1 MTPFDELQR
10 EHTRLL
16 ENTET
21 VELAAIAAYI
31 DRVRSQ
37 SGQIGDPRERDQLR
51 ANLRYWASVVYDRS
65 GTYPTT
71 TLLPAAIAKSVGP
84 VAPEEKAK
92 PVPAPAR
99 WPWLIGLGAIFIVAV
114 LLLPQLSMLRPA
126 PAQPSD
132 LATATTVTGS
142 AAAQPRLLPTTTE
155 LYDKPG
161 SDPAAQLLG
170 RMQAGAKFYA
180 IARTA
185 DGQWLKITTVDQTSG
200 WIQTADS
207 GADRDL
213 LTQLPEAA
221 IVIAPTSTFTATP
234 PPTTTS
240 AASAGDEP
248 TATFAPPT
256 PTRVALRATPTRSAI
271 VGPTQ
276 PPPLPP
282 NALPLLVNY
291 QVLTY
296 GPSPFNAEAWV
307 IELQVLASGGDG
319 YYVYWVNGQRLAD
332 QSGRYTVEGVACRAA
347 AVTIG
352 ATSNGQAVRR
362 DVTLKSPLPACQ

>member
-10 EHTRLL
+10 EHARLL

-21 VELAAIAAYI
+21 VELAAVAAYI
-31 DRVRSQ
+31 DRARHQ
-37 SGQIGDPRERDQLR
+37 SDQIGDPRERDQLR

-71 TLLPAAIAKSVGP
+71 TLLPAAIAKSIGP
-84 VAPEEKAK
+84 VAPEKAK
-92 PVPAPAR
+92 PVPAPVR
-99 WPWLIGLGAIFIVAV
+99 WPWLIGLGVVIVLVAAIF
-114 LLLPQLSMLRPA
+114 LSQLGLMRPA

-132 LATATTVTGS
+132 LATATAVTGS
-142 AAAQPRLLPTTTE
+142 AAAQPRSLPTTTE

-185 DGQWLKITTVDQTSG
+185 DDQWLKITTVDQTSG
-200 WIQTADS
+200 WIKTADS
-207 GADRDL
+207 GADRDAL
-213 LTQLPEAA
+213 ARLPEAA
-221 IVIAPTSTFTATP
+221 IVIVPTSTFTATP
-234 PPTTTS
+234 LPPTS
-240 AASAGDEP
+240 AANAGDEP
-248 TATFAPPT
+248 TATFARPT
-256 PTRVALRATPTRSAI
+256 PTRAALRATPTSL
-271 VGPTQ
+271 
-276 PPPLPP
+276 PPLPP
-282 NALPLLVNY
+282 NALPLQVNY

-296 GPSPFNAEAWV
+296 GPSPFNADAWV

-332 QSGRYTVEGVACRAA
+332 QSGRYTVEGVACRSA

-352 ATSNGQAVRR
+352 ATSNGQAMRR
-362 DVTLKSPLPACQ
+362 EVTLKSPLPACQ

>member
-10 EHTRLL
+10 AHARLL
-16 ENTET
+16 EDTEA

-31 DRVRSQ
+31 DRARSQ
-37 SGQIGDPRERDQLR
+37 SDQIGDPRERDQLR

-71 TLLPAAIAKSVGP
+71 TLLPAAIAKTGP
-84 VAPEEKAK
+84 AAPEKVK

-99 WPWLIGLGAIFIVAV
+99 WSWLIGLGAVVVVVAAIY
-114 LLLPQLSMLRPA
+114 LSQFALMRPA

-132 LATATTVTGS
+132 LATATAVTGNT
-142 AAAQPRLLPTTTE
+142 AAQLRSLPTTTE

-170 RMQAGAKFYA
+170 RMQAGSKFYA

-200 WIQTADS
+200 WITTADS
-207 GADRDL
+207 GADRDAL
-213 LTQLPEAA
+213 AQLPEAA
-221 IVIAPTSTFTATP
+221 IVIAPTSTTTATP
-234 PPTTTS
+234 PPPPTS
-240 AASAGDEP
+240 AANAGDEP
-248 TATFAPPT
+248 TATVALPT
-256 PTRVALRATPTRSAI
+256 PTRAALRATPTRSSN
-271 VGPTQ
+271 VGPTP

-282 NALPLLVNY
+282 NALPLQVNY

-307 IELQVLASGGDG
+307 IELQVLAGGGDG

-332 QSGRYTVEGVACRAA
+332 QSGRYTVEGVACRSV

-362 DVTLKSPLPACQ
+362 EVTLKSPLPACQ